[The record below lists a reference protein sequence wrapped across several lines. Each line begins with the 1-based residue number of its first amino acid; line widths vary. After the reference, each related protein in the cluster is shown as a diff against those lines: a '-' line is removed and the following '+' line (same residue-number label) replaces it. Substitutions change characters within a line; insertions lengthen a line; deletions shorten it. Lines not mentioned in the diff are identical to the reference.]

1 MPLLFIEEITN
12 LFVRKLL
19 DKVGILF
26 LNVSLFSL
34 KPYIGEIRKKKVSK
48 EKLPLI
54 K

>member
-1 MPLLFIEEITN
+1 
-12 LFVRKLL
+12 
-19 DKVGILF
+19 VGILF

-34 KPYIGEIRKKKVSK
+34 KPYIGEIRKKKKKVSK